1 MSIKEIKDS
10 IWEKL
15 HDKIQQQ
22 KPEIKDK
29 RYFVLQNILSM
40 VGGLVFLLIILFL
53 FSFILF
59 FISRNNLLFFG
70 HFGLRGWQSLFFAF
84 PWWLLIVAFIF
95 IFLLEFILKK
105 YQIIYR
111 RPLVYSLGI
120 FLALTFICGIVIAR
134 TSWHDSL
141 LEQAR
146 TRHLPVLG
154 GMYRNFDEPKDLHVG
169 KLKEKLESVWTMQ
182 SRRGDLKYIVVSQNT
197 SFPQGDI
204 FVVGDLLFVTGQ
216 MNSGGQIEAWGIMPF
231 QPRPFD
237 RGFPKQLPMMK

>member
-53 FSFILF
+53 FS
-59 FISRNNLLFFG
+59 
-70 HFGLRGWQSLFFAF
+70 
-84 PWWLLIVAFIF
+84 FIF

>member
-1 MSIKEIKDS
+1 MSIKEVKDS

-22 KPEIKDK
+22 KPEVRDK
-29 RYFVLQNILSM
+29 KYFILQNILSM
-40 VGGLVFLLIILFL
+40 AGGLVFLLIILFL

-84 PWWLLIVAFIF
+84 PWWLLIVALIF
-95 IFLLEFILKK
+95 IFLLEFIFKK

-120 FLALTFICGIVIAR
+120 FLALTFIFGTIIAR

-146 TRHLPVLG
+146 ARHLPVLG
-154 GMYRNFDEPKDLHVG
+154 GMYRNFEDPANLHVG
-169 KLKEKLESVWTMQ
+169 QLKEQTETIWAIQ
-182 SRRGDLKYIVVSQNT
+182 SRTGEIQFVVISPKT
-197 SFPQGDI
+197 KFPQGNI
-204 FVVGDLLFVTGQ
+204 FALDDLLLVAGP
-216 MNSGGQIEAWGIMPF
+216 SDDGQIEAWGVMPF
-231 QPRPFD
+231 QPRQFD
-237 RGFPKQLPMMK
+237 RGFGKLRPMMK